1 MTRMRCGLAL
11 AAGLC
16 LAATWRSPA
25 AAQEVSG
32 PVPPPPGAM
41 TSAAAGPGVVPPRP
55 PGGPVEYAAP
65 GPAPTLI
72 MPTPPPSYTRTGQE
86 RVGGWRW
93 HWFESRRKHQEKYL
107 GYPEEFNEWPLGR
120 SVYAHAGTQVNN
132 GAAARMFFYDY
143 DFVDGTAELNLR
155 GCDKLAVIGAQL
167 PTNFFPVVIERTPKA
182 PGLDQTRRLAIL
194 ARLAGGPFPVPAE
207 RVLIGP
213 PMATGRMGIEAIVVE
228 QNRLGTV
235 ATGGALLGGAGA
247 GTSVGASA
255 LDSSGLSGSA
265 VAAGV
270 R

>member
-1 MTRMRCGLAL
+1 
-11 AAGLC
+11 
-16 LAATWRSPA
+16 
-25 AAQEVSG
+25 
-32 PVPPPPGAM
+32 
-41 TSAAAGPGVVPPRP
+41 
-55 PGGPVEYAAP
+55 
-65 GPAPTLI
+65 
-72 MPTPPPSYTRTGQE
+72 
-86 RVGGWRW
+86 VGGWRW

-213 PMATGRMGIEAIVVE
+213 PLATGRMGIEAIVVE